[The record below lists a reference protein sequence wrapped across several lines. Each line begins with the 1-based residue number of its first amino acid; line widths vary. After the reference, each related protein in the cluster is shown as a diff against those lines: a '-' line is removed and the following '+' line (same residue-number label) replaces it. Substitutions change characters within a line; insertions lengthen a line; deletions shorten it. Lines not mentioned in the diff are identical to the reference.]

1 MSSALS
7 SVPYARRKRAAQSAA
22 LLAVIMVAV
31 FAVSWARPAP
41 GFVRLV
47 TSVALLGAIVLGLM
61 SWGLLRSMRLDQAEA
76 RLDAAVAREVAHAGA
91 GLDCGHEHDADELH
105 VTDTDPACEA
115 GDACDHSCAAC
126 VLGRNTR

>member
-31 FAVSWARPAP
+31 FAVSWMRPAP

-47 TSVALLGAIVLGLM
+47 TTVALLGAIVLGLM
-61 SWGLLRSMRLDQAEA
+61 SWGLLRSMQLDQAEA
-76 RLDAAVAREVAHAGA
+76 RLDAAAARELSRSG
-91 GLDCGHEHDADELH
+91 GFDCGHDHDADELH
-105 VTDTDPACEA
+105 VTDADPTCERGA
-115 GDACDHSCAAC
+115 ACDHSCAAC
-126 VLGRNTR
+126 VLGRGRA